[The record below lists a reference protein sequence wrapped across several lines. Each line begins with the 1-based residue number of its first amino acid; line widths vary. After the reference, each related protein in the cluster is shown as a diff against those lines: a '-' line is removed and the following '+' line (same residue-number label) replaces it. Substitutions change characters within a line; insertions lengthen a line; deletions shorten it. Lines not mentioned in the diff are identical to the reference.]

1 MPWSGP
7 GARPGGFLCRTCL
20 KEAFSEVSLFSP
32 TLTNSHACVQD
43 LAKDSAPH
51 YKAARKLFD
60 ALALQMSGQA
70 HALDVFACSLDQ
82 ASVWASMRAWQ
93 LLPGISLLACMSW
106 HVKL

>member
-1 MPWSGP
+1 MGSLHTCLGP
-7 GARPGGFLCRTCL
+7 AACPGDLRCCTDSPAGQDLRQRPGCMQQLNP
-20 KEAFSEVSLFSP
+20 EPP
-32 TLTNSHACVQD
+32 TLNPEGCVQD

-82 ASVWASMRAWQ
+82 VCICLGFKA
-93 LLPGISLLACMSW
+93 
-106 HVKL
+106 

>member
-1 MPWSGP
+1 M
-7 GARPGGFLCRTCL
+7 
-20 KEAFSEVSLFSP
+20 
-32 TLTNSHACVQD
+32 QD

-82 ASVWASMRAWQ
+82 VSVWASMRARQ
-93 LLPGISLLACMSW
+93 LLPGIRLLACMSW
-106 HVKL
+106 HVKLSDTHAG